1 MKKRILSL
9 LLVAA
14 MATAALV
21 GCGQTEKPANTETSK
36 TTSESTAT
44 KESETKA
51 TEEAKEVAYE
61 DLPTINL
68 LFAYGYANE
77 GDDNEIWREVATRI
91 GAKVHIIAADEDK
104 YNAMIASGEGYD
116 ILVVKRQIVNDVVD
130 GGSLLALDDLIAEKG
145 QNIQKNIPEKLEY
158 SRKIASDETGAL
170 YVLPAECNHTG
181 LTVPS
186 ATGQR
191 GLIRWDLY
199 KAMGYP
205 EINSMDDYLKVI
217 ADMQAQYPTTADGSK
232 VYGMAIPSD
241 QLLFTVL
248 FPASHWVGQVA
259 DQTTTRAYDY
269 DVNYINTFGE
279 GGSFWTGIDYY
290 HKAYLMGLLDP
301 DSFIMTEAD
310 MKAKATDGKLL
321 EITAIY
327 QADTMAD
334 GQGFMSLPRS
344 WGGHDQSENATAS
357 KLSAPKRWFGINK
370 NSDKIDLC
378 MNYLDF
384 VYSEEGLNLIMNGF
398 EGEHY
403 TVENGV
409 RVMTDEAKELYKDAT
424 KWAEAGLGNAEIC
437 TFVGLDKKALGSDGN
452 AMLLGLDD
460 DNFVS
465 TLNDV
470 QKDFCEYYGVD
481 YPSQI
486 YFEYAKEYDIPD
498 IGTIDHSI
506 TPFLPTPTDE
516 IKQLEAA
523 VLAEAESVVAS
534 LVMASE
540 KDYEAKIADA
550 KKRFEKA
557 GLSKINEYY
566 ETNWQSAY
574 DMAAEFQK

>member
-21 GCGQTEKPANTETSK
+21 GCGQTEKPSNNEPSK
-36 TTSESTAT
+36 TTTESS
-44 KESETKA
+44 KESETTA
-51 TEEAKEVAYE
+51 TEVEEEVAYE

-77 GDDNEIWREVATRI
+77 GDDNEIWREVAKKI

-116 ILVVKRQIVNDVVD
+116 ILVVKRNIVNDVVA
-130 GGSLLALDDLIAEKG
+130 GGNLLPLDDLIAEKG
-145 QNIQKNIPEKLEY
+145 QNILKNIPEKIEY
-158 SRKIASDETGAL
+158 SKYMASDESGAL
-170 YVLPAECNHTG
+170 YVLPAEANHSG
-181 LTVPS
+181 LTV
-186 ATGQR
+186 TGVTGTR

-199 KAMGYP
+199 ADMGYP

-217 ADMQAQYPTTADGSK
+217 ADMQAKYPTTADGSK

-241 QLLFTVL
+241 KLLFTVL
-248 FPASHWVGQVA
+248 FPASHWVGQSA
-259 DQTTTRAYDY
+259 SQTTARAYDY
-269 DVNYINTFGE
+269 DMNYINTFGE
-279 GGSFWTGIDYY
+279 DGSFWTGVEFY

-301 DSFIMTEAD
+301 DSFTMLEAD
-310 MKAKATDGKLL
+310 LKAKATDGKLL
-321 EITAIY
+321 TINAIY

-344 WGGHDQSENATAS
+344 WGGHDQSENAVAS
-357 KLSAPKRWFGINK
+357 KLSAPPRWFGINK
-370 NSDKIDLC
+370 NSDKVDLC

-384 VYSEEGLNLIMNGF
+384 VYSEEGANLIYNGI
-398 EGEHY
+398 EGKHY

-409 RVMTDEAKELYKDAT
+409 RVMTDEAKELYKDST
-424 KWAEAGLGNAEIC
+424 KWSEAGLGNAEIG
-437 TFVGLDKKALGSDGN
+437 TFMGLSMYALASDGN
-452 AMLLGLDD
+452 ALMLGLDD
-460 DNFVS
+460 DNFQS

-486 YFEYAKEYDIPD
+486 YFEYVKEYNVPD
-498 IGTIDHSI
+498 PGDVNGNI
-506 TPFLPTPTDE
+506 TPFLPSANDE
-516 IKQLEAA
+516 IKQLESA
-523 VLAEAESVVAS
+523 VIAEAESVLAG
-534 LVMASE
+534 LIMASE

-557 GLSKINEYY
+557 GLSKIDEYY
-566 ETNWQSAY
+566 EANWQAAY
-574 DMAAEFQK
+574 DKAALFQK